1 MPIDDATQAAV
12 RALWEVGARHGR
24 APAPVPEADPW
35 EDDAQGAERSPL
47 VVVLAGTPDLQVRL
61 YRDGQDE
68 VHVEDI
74 AVLEVPRRD
83 TAAVVDALLG
93 GGGGGRARRRPRV
106 RGVLGNVVAALV
118 GSPAPSDL
126 EVRVG
131 EGGAARVYRAQVVV
145 RHPMSGWL
153 LGLPVAEG

>member
-1 MPIDDATQAAV
+1 MPIDDATQSAV
-12 RALWEVGARHGR
+12 RALWEAGARHGR

-35 EDDAQGAERSPL
+35 EDEVQGAERSPV

-61 YRDGQDE
+61 HRDGQDE
-68 VHVEDI
+68 VEVEDV
-74 AVLEVPRRD
+74 ATLEVPRRD
-83 TAAVVDALLG
+83 TAAVVDALLDRG
-93 GGGGGRARRRPRV
+93 GRRARRRPRV
-106 RGVLGNVVAALV
+106 RGVLGNVLAALV

-131 EGGAARVYRAQVVV
+131 EGGTARVYRTQVVA

-153 LGLPVAEG
+153 LALPTTDD

>member
-12 RALWEVGARHGR
+12 RALWEAGSRHGR

-35 EDDAQGAERSPL
+35 EDDVQGAERSPL
-47 VVVLAGTPDLQVRL
+47 VVVLAGKPDLQVRL
-61 YRDGQDE
+61 HRDGEDE
-68 VHVEDI
+68 VVVED
-74 AVLEVPRRD
+74 AAHLEVPRRD

-93 GGGGGRARRRPRV
+93 GGARRRPRV
-106 RGVLGNVVAALV
+106 RGVVGNLLAALS

-131 EGGAARVYRAQVVV
+131 EGDAARTYRAAITATQPVSVWL
-145 RHPMSGWL
+145 MSR
-153 LGLPVAEG
+153 PVADG

>member
-1 MPIDDATQAAV
+1 
-12 RALWEVGARHGR
+12 
-24 APAPVPEADPW
+24 
-35 EDDAQGAERSPL
+35 
-47 VVVLAGTPDLQVRL
+47 
-61 YRDGQDE
+61 

-93 GGGGGRARRRPRV
+93 GGGGGRARRRARV

-131 EGGAARVYRAQVVV
+131 EGDAARVYRAQVVA

-153 LGLPVAEG
+153 LALPAAGD